1 MQKSPNGQQ
10 WPPIP
15 GDFEVGDPS
24 SCVAVC
30 TLGKK
35 IDVHANY
42 AIIGTCKTEN
52 IGIERVIIN
61 VISNPAIR
69 FFILAGPEIPGHQT
83 GKSLS
88 SLYSNGVDKET
99 RKIIDSPGA
108 IPYIEN
114 VPLEGV
120 ERFRE
125 QVEFIDM
132 MNNSNS
138 EEIAQRVNDYLSR
151 NPGVYPDGALWM
163 ELSHGKTKPPTQTS
177 LGGSISVL
185 PEFGLFYDATTSMLT
200 KQDSNGHVSRHPSEI
215 VIEMRETQDGTIL
228 VGKEK

>member
-1 MQKSPNGQQ
+1 M
-10 WPPIP
+10 
-15 GDFEVGDPS
+15 E
-24 SCVAVC
+24 
-30 TLGKK
+30 
-35 IDVHANY
+35 ANY

-61 VISNPAIR
+61 VISNPSIR

-88 SLYSNGVDKET
+88 CLYSNGVDKET
-99 RKIIDSPGA
+99 RKILDSPGA

-138 EEIAQRVNDYLSR
+138 EEIAQRVNDYLPKD
-151 NPGVYPDGALWM
+151 PGVYPDGALWM
-163 ELSHGKTKPPTQTS
+163 ELSSGSVKPPAQAG
-177 LGGSISVL
+177 LGASISIL
-185 PEFGLFYDATTSMLT
+185 PEFGLYYDASTSMLM
-200 KQDSNGHVSRHPSEI
+200 KHDSNAHISRHPSSI
-215 VIEMRETQDGTIL
+215 VVEMRETQDGTIL